1 MTESFL
7 KLINILMS
15 LMLNNSTAQNHMR
28 QQNQH
33 HPCCGKLPK
42 TDNPISSIYGKRKKE
57 MKCKPKNSRDFR
69 NRSTNHNVGTGTG
82 SQFKQSWEKATVTS
96 TRQLET

>member
-7 KLINILMS
+7 TLVNIFMS
-15 LMLNNSTAQNHMR
+15 LMLNNPTAQKHMR

-42 TDNPISSIYGKRKKE
+42 TDNPISSINRKTKKE

-69 NRSTNHNVGTGTG
+69 NRSTDHNMGTVRNWITIQTNSLGK
-82 SQFKQSWEKATVTS
+82 KQ
-96 TRQLET
+96 L